1 MQNLERFETLENH
14 VLTALDEA
22 EAAGMDSALG
32 QNAFS
37 RAMTALDQLDEVRG
51 SQIYS
56 PLAADPLTRDY
67 VSHLDGQLQGLVT
80 RIDILRTHI
89 EMSLLATTSDAGLL
103 NASLVR
109 LNRQLQVRFHREAAL
124 VPVYVGWVERSA
136 VAAERIAAASH

>member
-1 MQNLERFETLENH
+1 MQNLERFETLESH

-22 EAAGMDSALG
+22 EASGMGNAPG
-32 QNAFS
+32 QDAFA
-37 RAMTALDQLDEVRG
+37 RAMTALDELDELRG
-51 SQIYS
+51 SHIYS

-89 EMSLLATTSDAGLL
+89 EMSLLATAGDAGLL
-103 NASLVR
+103 DASLTR

-136 VAAERIAAASH
+136 VAAERMAVASH